1 MQKEIM
7 RAVSTVI
14 LFFVTTACAAQSS
27 WNNTFSKDDITRDT
41 ISKKGFTLFFINKDS
56 TFDKQVQEAMI
67 NTFFTVYP
75 KEVKTY
81 NPKSLKKVT
90 IIIDPEYKG
99 VAATA
104 GGIVRVNP
112 EWMHKHP
119 NDIDVVTHEV
129 MHIVQSYP
137 DGAGPGWIT
146 EGIADYVRNEFGVNN
161 VEGGW
166 ALPDYNIRQKYQDAY
181 RVTAR
186 FFIWIEKNYK
196 KDLVKKLDKA
206 MRDKAYTRDFWKNE
220 TGKTVDQLWVVY
232 SANPGLG

>member
-1 MQKEIM
+1 MKKKLM
-7 RAVSTVI
+7 RVFSTGL
-14 LFFVTTACAAQSS
+14 LFFVTTMCAAQ
-27 WNNTFSKDDITRDT
+27 NNWDSTFSKDDVTRYT
-41 ISKKGFTLFFINKDS
+41 ISKGGFTLSFINKDS
-56 TFDKQVQEAMI
+56 TLDKQVQEALI

-75 KEVKTY
+75 KEVETY
-81 NPKSLKKVT
+81 NPESLQKVT

-104 GGIVRVNP
+104 GGIVRINP
-112 EWMHKHP
+112 EWIHKHP

-137 DGAGPGWIT
+137 NGAGPGWIT

-161 VEGGW
+161 IEGGW
-166 ALPDYNIRQKYQDAY
+166 KLPDYNSRQKYQDAY

-196 KDLVKKLDKA
+196 DGLVKKLDKA
-206 MRDKAYTRDFWKNE
+206 MRGKAYTSDFWKNE
-220 TGKTVDQLWVVY
+220 TGKTVDQLWAAY
-232 SANPGLG
+232 SANPVL